1 MPAITGTTI
10 SAHALDITAL
20 KGLSER
26 RNDFA
31 SRTKLVANVAA
42 IAGRG
47 NRRADRRVVQ
57 LLLIVQIVSTR
68 VAGGV
73 KMADRRTVLLD
84 RPDQVSLHDL
94 HVVNIV

>member
-1 MPAITGTTI
+1 
-10 SAHALDITAL
+10 
-20 KGLSER
+20 
-26 RNDFA
+26 
-31 SRTKLVANVAA
+31 VADVAA
-42 IAGRG
+42 IVGRG

-57 LLLIVQIVSTR
+57 LLLIIQIVSTR

-84 RPDQVSLHDL
+84 RPDQISLHDL